1 MKQDNQIF
9 GFALVFYFL
18 FIFFV
23 AFTIGYEQAINKT
36 LNIIETEMKVS
47 TDQISLEDVRLQV
60 LNLKV
65 SN

>member
-1 MKQDNQIF
+1 MNEDNKIYT
-9 GFALVFYFL
+9 FALLLYFF
-18 FIFFV
+18 FIAFV
-23 AFTIGYEQAINKT
+23 AFSIGHQQAINKT
-36 LNIIETEMKVS
+36 INIIETEMKVS